1 MLATVHTIIRLNT
14 MAKKPSI
21 RKQQRA
27 SSKRL
32 LFVLNRI
39 VKAFIGRIEVVG
51 EHNLALVPPAKKIIL
66 ATTHISDLDV
76 AIVAVALGSNLDIA
90 LTDISVHRSI
100 VSSLKAGDPTVLI
113 LALAGKHNFLPLT
126 YKQEKGTRRGQIHPK
141 DFHTLK
147 AILTDGKAVVIAA
160 HNPVPDGT
168 LPAKPGYAAIRTA
181 QITEDAVVLP
191 VAVCIGETSELFG
204 MGNVKNIIRT
214 LKRKPKAT
222 VSIGESIV
230 LANPDAKKAAQ
241 LLEEVITGVA
251 DGQELSEKAKQTI
264 REAREVINKTE
275 GATLMKALAKLL
287 PPEKRGNW

>member
-126 YKQEKGTRRGQIHPK
+126 YKQ
-141 DFHTLK
+141 
-147 AILTDGKAVVIAA
+147 
-160 HNPVPDGT
+160 
-168 LPAKPGYAAIRTA
+168 
-181 QITEDAVVLP
+181 
-191 VAVCIGETSELFG
+191 
-204 MGNVKNIIRT
+204 
-214 LKRKPKAT
+214 
-222 VSIGESIV
+222 
-230 LANPDAKKAAQ
+230 
-241 LLEEVITGVA
+241 
-251 DGQELSEKAKQTI
+251 
-264 REAREVINKTE
+264 
-275 GATLMKALAKLL
+275 
-287 PPEKRGNW
+287 